1 MRLMK
6 INEPSRVG
14 NVNPYRKNAGS
25 SQASSASR
33 TSKKDEVQI
42 STEAKELL
50 SSIRNPEKLDELKKA
65 VSTGTYS
72 VEASQ
77 VAEKLWPYL
86 K

>member
-1 MRLMK
+1 MRVMK

-14 NVNPYRKNAGS
+14 NVNPYRKTTGGNP
-25 SQASSASR
+25 ASAASR

-42 STEAKELL
+42 STEAKEML
-50 SSIRNPEKLDELKKA
+50 SSVRNPEKLDELKKA
-65 VSTGTYS
+65 VSTGTYH
-72 VEASQ
+72 VDAQQ